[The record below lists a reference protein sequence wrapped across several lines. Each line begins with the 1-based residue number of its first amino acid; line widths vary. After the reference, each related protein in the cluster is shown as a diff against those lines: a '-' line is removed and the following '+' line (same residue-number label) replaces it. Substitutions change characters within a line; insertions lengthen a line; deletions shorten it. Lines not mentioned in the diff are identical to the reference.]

1 MSISLWKGNT
11 SPSIQD
17 TIRVNKAAFDLTG
30 CTVKFRM
37 RADTSTDVL
46 KVDDDAVIIQ
56 SSPTMNTGQVR
67 YDWDT
72 LDTDTA
78 GDYLG
83 WWHVVLPGGG
93 VQDTDEFE
101 VRIEEHADSS
111 TDYAT
116 LTELRNSFAPGSSPD
131 FALEEMVDA
140 LHSASEDVDGLC
152 RRRFWLDPTATDRYY
167 TVEGEVV
174 QIDDLTAAEEPVV
187 TLAGEELTRGTDYLL
202 EPLNAEADGR
212 PYEQIRLLVDNPDM
226 TPAALKVTGRFGWL
240 VVPRKVNAATKI
252 LAGRI
257 LLRRQAPLGF
267 QLTDVNAIRIAGDID
282 VDRMLSNLIRVR
294 TAKTISL
301 Q

>member
-1 MSISLWKGNT
+1 LSISLWKGNT

-78 GDYLG
+78 GDFLG

-101 VRIEEHADSS
+101 VRIEEHADTS

-116 LTELRNSFAPGSSPD
+116 LTELRNSFAAGSSPS
-131 FALEEMVDA
+131 FEEEEMVAA
-140 LHSASEDVDGLC
+140 LHAASRDVDGIC
-152 RRRFWLDPTATDRYY
+152 RRRFWLDPTVVDRYY
-167 TVEGEVV
+167 TAFDDVV
-174 QIDDLTAAEEPVV
+174 QIDDLSSSDSVVV
-187 TLAGEELTRGTDYLL
+187 TLAGTELVAGTDYLL

-212 PYEQIRLLVDNPDM
+212 PFEQIRLLVDVDS
-226 TPAALKVTGRFGWL
+226 TPAGLKVTGKFGWL
-240 VVPRKVNAATKI
+240 AVPQKVNAATKI

-267 QLTDVNAIRIAGDID
+267 QLTDVNAIRVAGDID
-282 VDRMLSNLIRVR
+282 VDRMLSDMIRVR
-294 TAKTISL
+294 SMKTLPL